1 MASKMGNTFV
11 YTEQYFKSID
21 QLDEATKYKVNWDL
35 CYYGT
40 HECTWP
46 EDVNPV
52 SKAMI
57 TAMELTVEKST
68 HYGEEQA
75 ERGTKGGRTPQATDD
90 EIREAIIALYQEK
103 GDIPHEIDILEYLNI
118 STSIRKRDVWKDRN
132 KICAMCGTQKET
144 HATETPE
151 KTIDVFNF

>member
-1 MASKMGNTFV
+1 MASKLGNTFV

-46 EDVNPV
+46 EDVSPV

-57 TAMELTVEKST
+57 TAMEITVEKST

-75 ERGTKGGRTPQATDD
+75 EKGVKGGRTPQATD
-90 EIREAIIALYQEK
+90 EAIKEAIIALYEEK
-103 GDIPHEIDILEYLNI
+103 GAIPPEKDILDYLGI

-132 KICAMCGTQKET
+132 KICSMWGTKKET
-144 HATETPE
+144 HATETP
-151 KTIDVFNF
+151 KRNIDTFNF